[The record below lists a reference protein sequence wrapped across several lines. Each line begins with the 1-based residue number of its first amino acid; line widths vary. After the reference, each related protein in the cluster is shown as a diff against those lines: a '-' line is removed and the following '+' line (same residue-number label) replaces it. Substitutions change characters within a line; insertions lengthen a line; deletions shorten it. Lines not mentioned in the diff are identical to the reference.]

1 MPLPHQLDGD
11 ITHTGPKAGFFDAT
25 PVVQPSALTAASAVT
40 LLADRLLA
48 GTPALAIGSTDTQ
61 VATGLIYYAIAT
73 VLYSK
78 AAVAAGSALGAGTI
92 PADTWGTY
100 SVEIGANGTID
111 IVAAAANFT
120 TGYASEAL
128 ARAALPATQAAHVF
142 LGEVT
147 ILTAS
152 AQPFV
157 GGTDSLEGG
166 AAGNVATTTN
176 YYQAGQAD
184 IVALVQNLVTR
195 VGELEAALDD
205 STGLGLIS
213 S

>member
-78 AAVAAGSALGAGTI
+78 AAARNPYENATRRSFLAHQTLHPSPSIVVAHL
-92 PADTWGTY
+92 PDQ
-100 SVEIGANGTID
+100 
-111 IVAAAANFT
+111 
-120 TGYASEAL
+120 
-128 ARAALPATQAAHVF
+128 AAL
-142 LGEVT
+142 
-147 ILTAS
+147 
-152 AQPFV
+152 
-157 GGTDSLEGG
+157 
-166 AAGNVATTTN
+166 
-176 YYQAGQAD
+176 
-184 IVALVQNLVTR
+184 TR
-195 VGELEAALDD
+195 
-205 STGLGLIS
+205 SPTGR
-213 S
+213 